1 MNTVLLCEV
10 IILQLS
16 ISFMGNYTIIRDTSC
31 ERKEEISDQCL
42 HFWLIVYRLQ
52 VLQRKKV
59 YDSKAAVAG

>member
-1 MNTVLLCEV
+1 
-10 IILQLS
+10 
-16 ISFMGNYTIIRDTSC
+16 MGNYTIIRDTSC